1 MAKRDAVFPASPHTL
16 YADHGYSPAVRA
28 GDLLFVS
35 GQVGARADGT
45 PEPDLADEVA
55 LAFANLRDVL
65 AGAGCT
71 PADVIDVQL
80 FTTDPNAV
88 FPLLFA
94 HHPAYWGEGPLP
106 ALTAAGVTWL
116 AGFRFEI
123 KVVARLAGTGDVV

>member
-1 MAKRDAVFPASPHTL
+1 MAKRDAVFPANPHTL
-16 YADHGYSPAVRA
+16 YAEHGYSPAVRA

-45 PEPDLADEVA
+45 PEPDLADEIA

-65 AGAGCT
+65 AGAGCI
-71 PADVIDVQL
+71 PADVVDVQL
-80 FTTDPNAV
+80 FTTDPDAV

-94 HHPAYWGEGPLP
+94 HHPAFWGEGPLP

-116 AGFRFEI
+116 AGFRFEM
-123 KVVARLAGTGDVV
+123 KVVARLARTGDAA